1 MPTRPLSARRRLAGL
16 ILGAAGLIL
25 GAAVLLLGAP
35 AAPGATA
42 AAPAADAGTT
52 ADATGRDPAA
62 VARGYLEARAAAVG
76 AADPAHVLGAWVA
89 PGSPFARRQLLLAR
103 GAARRHLG
111 LGRVV
116 DAVRCDVELR
126 SMVIEPDGT
135 TARVRAHSIVTTTW
149 HGEEAAT
156 ETEAAGLDHTLTLRR
171 GAAGWR
177 VVADRCADT
186 LAPALLEAA
195 GAAPHQVEAE
205 AAALERAAARRRP
218 AVPDVAAS
226 ALESGDAAALLPA
239 LRAIYP
245 EVIYYDRAGAAAY
258 ADRYAL
264 SYNSTYI
271 SFAAD
276 CCNYASQCAK
286 AGDMPEIFVDPQWW
300 YDKNGTSSPSDD
312 RWSASWPS
320 CSRQMTAWA
329 GRRVGWVTSVSLI
342 TRGDFIYY
350 DWTGNGSWDHVAVC
364 VGTNSLDQ
372 KIVDAHT
379 TDHYHVYWKL
389 GTASTKYR
397 FARVYTKW

>member
-1 MPTRPLSARRRLAGL
+1 MPSRPLSARRLL
-16 ILGAAGLIL
+16 AGLIL

-35 AAPGATA
+35 AAPVASA
-42 AAPAADAGTT
+42 AAPAAA
-52 ADATGRDPAA
+52 ADPAA
-62 VARGYLEARAAAVG
+62 AARGYLEARATAVT
-76 AADPAHVLGAWVA
+76 AADPARILGAWVA
-89 PGSPFARRQLLLAR
+89 PGSPLARRQVLLAR

-111 LGRVV
+111 LGRLV

-126 SMVIEPDGT
+126 SVVVGPDGT
-135 TARVRAHSIVTTTW
+135 TARVRAHTIVTTTW
-149 HGEEAAT
+149 HGAGGVT
-156 ETEAAGLDHTLTLRR
+156 ETEASGLDHSLTLRR
-171 GAAGWR
+171 DAAGWH
-177 VVADRCADT
+177 VVADRCVDT

-195 GAAPHQVEAE
+195 GAGLAQVDAE
-205 AAALERAAARRRP
+205 ATALERAAAGRRP
-218 AVPDVAAS
+218 ATPGDAGSALVSSDVAT
-226 ALESGDAAALLPA
+226 LLPA

-245 EVIYYDRAGAAAY
+245 EVIYYDRAAAVTY

-271 SFAAD
+271 RFSAD

-286 AGDMPEIFVDPQWW
+286 AGKMPEIFVDPQWW

-320 CSRQMTAWA
+320 CSRQITAWA
-329 GRRVGWVTSVSLI
+329 GRRIGWVTSVSLI

-364 VGTNSLDQ
+364 VGTNSLGQ

-389 GTASTKYR
+389 GTASTKYK